1 MPGRRTVAGG
11 LKAAASPGS
20 GMNFEVIRGHL
31 AAFPIGYELEVHLL
45 AFPEV
50 AQSGTLHG
58 TDVNESVRPTLVGC
72 DKAKAFLGVEPFNGP
87 GRHEKPFQK
96 TKVCAPAKQPD
107 VELAISETNTWRRR
121 AKALPR
127 ETDEPDRLLDAN
139 CLRRLA
145 WKYKESL

>member
-1 MPGRRTVAGG
+1 MDLQIVGR
-11 LKAAASPGS
+11 
-20 GMNFEVIRGHL
+20 HL
-31 AAFPIGYELEVHLL
+31 AAFAVGYQFEVYFL
-45 AFPEV
+45 ALAQV
-50 AQSGTLHG
+50 TQSGALDG
-58 TDVNESVRPTLVGC
+58 TDVDKGVGAALIGLNE
-72 DKAKAFLGVEPFNGP
+72 AKALLAIEPLYGSS
-87 GRHEKPFQK
+87 RHEKPFQK

-121 AKALPR
+121 AKAFPR